1 GPPLAYTTGSG
12 LRSGAAERCTAKA
25 TLIVLLFGTSRRSG
39 ASRYP
44 HVVPA
49 GTGTGQG
56 RSSMPVPPVACAAR
70 GGATKVVSVARAAAM
85 AVTAALRQL
94 RNRRSR
100 PREPSRLSQATLA
113 RFRDGLS
120 HGNPFEII
128 CPGTGWGRA
137 PGRGGGITRRRE
149 AGPRAAARPDHPPA
163 SAWIDRG
170 RAWIT
175 CRRAWIT

>member
-1 GPPLAYTTGSG
+1 
-12 LRSGAAERCTAKA
+12 
-25 TLIVLLFGTSRRSG
+25 
-39 ASRYP
+39 
-44 HVVPA
+44 
-49 GTGTGQG
+49 
-56 RSSMPVPPVACAAR
+56 
-70 GGATKVVSVARAAAM
+70 
-85 AVTAALRQL
+85 
-94 RNRRSR
+94 
-100 PREPSRLSQATLA
+100 SQATLA

-128 CPGTGWGRA
+128 CPGTGLGHA

-175 CRRAWIT
+175 CRRAWITSRAWITCRRGAGSRTVEARAATGARARPQPVRAMRRRHAGPTCRAVAMLTYRRCE